1 MASKFHS
8 KPNVIQTSTT
18 RTRKRKYSNQN
29 VLPMTATDRHRPSPT
44 VVVSGGR
51 VRHTACEAACERDRM
66 RDCMRD
72 YKGDMKFNTSLLFTS
87 LHYSTRT
94 CSCPAPCS
102 CMHSRHQGRSA
113 RSVGWTF
120 VRQIRGWRV
129 RLLSA
134 LGNLGNLVWCG
145 AVRCGVV
152 QCGAVW
158 YVVRCGVVQLVR
170 CGVMWCNTV
179 RCGVVR
185 YGAMRRGEVR

>member
-1 MASKFHS
+1 MHSGWRDEAGGRVYLFFQALMASKFHS

-102 CMHSRHQGRSA
+102 YMRSRHRGQSENASTCGRHVT
-113 RSVGWTF
+113 RP
-120 VRQIRGWRV
+120 RQDSWRV
-129 RLLSA
+129 WPLYMRR
-134 LGNLGNLVWCG
+134 
-145 AVRCGVV
+145 AVVRRCSGVV
-152 QCGAVW
+152 VRGG
-158 YVVRCGVVQLVR
+158 VVRCGVVRCR
-170 CGVMWCNTV
+170 CGAVWV
-179 RCGVVR
+179 GGVV
-185 YGAMRRGEVR
+185 